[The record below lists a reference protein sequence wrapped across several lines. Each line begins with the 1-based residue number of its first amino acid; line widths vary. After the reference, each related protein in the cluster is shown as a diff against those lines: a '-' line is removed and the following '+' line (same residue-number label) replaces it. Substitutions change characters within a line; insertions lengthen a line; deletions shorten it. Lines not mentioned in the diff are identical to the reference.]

1 MQLGR
6 LSPMHLNDTKR
17 SALDPPGRVR
27 DLWARWLTAKGFNG
41 SVQEQEQA
49 YLESRG
55 YDNWSD
61 YLASLG
67 YTGHI
72 NEQEREFWK
81 DFAFT
86 FGQPPTKLQ
95 RAVHFLAAT
104 NLGGWFIEKYLGMK
118 GRIAA

>member
-1 MQLGR
+1 
-6 LSPMHLNDTKR
+6 MHQNDTKR
-17 SALDPPGRVR
+17 STLDPPGRVG
-27 DLWARWLTAKGFNG
+27 DLWARWLAAKGFNG

-86 FGQPPTKLQ
+86 FKQPPTKVQ
-95 RAVHFLAAT
+95 CAVHYLAT
-104 NLGGWFIEKYLGMK
+104 TSLGGWFIGKYLGMK
-118 GRIAA
+118 GRIIA